1 MRSWLR
7 GNRIAL
13 LLLPIALI
21 TALLASSSRIED
33 YWWGKG
39 LHHAFKADSS
49 GVAHFKDA
57 YDDGYLTY
65 PIAADISLPRWSRS
79 PRSTTAWGSRNR
91 SRCLRARCSGVW
103 SWGSRPIRTSCSGGA
118 TSRSSTPTARRYDAE
133 SRQFHSF
140 GATPIYSCVPDDTP
154 GPKPVIG
161 STAKPKVADG
171 ESPRPRAYEAETYVV
186 TPKGVKPDNVRVW
199 WIPPKYAELPV
210 DEASRG

>member
-39 LHHAFKADSS
+39 LHQAVRADSS
-49 GVAHFKDA
+49 GVARFKDA

-65 PIAADISLPRWSRS
+65 PIAADISLTSVEPV
-79 PRSTTAWGSRNR
+79 TTIDNSVGVPQPVTVPEGAMLWRVVLGFRADPDVVLWGCHIAIVDTN
-91 SRCLRARCSGVW
+91 G
-103 SWGSRPIRTSCSGGA
+103 T
-118 TSRSSTPTARRYDAE
+118 RYDAE
-133 SRQFHSF
+133 SRQFQSF

-171 ESPRPRAYEAETYVV
+171 ESPRPPAYEAETYVV

-210 DEASRG
+210 DETSRG